1 MFPSL
6 HNSLSFT
13 CEWKTTE
20 RMPCSLFSDPS
31 AGSVLRKTG
40 NRGVGVAA
48 TTIIKLHCVIL
59 GARRQVHFPIHQR
72 ARPGVAAESQVRD
85 ALCFFCLRHK
95 SLTCVFGDSFQTVA
109 SLAVTTL
116 LFASLSTFHTWESL
130 LLGGGGGGGG
140 VRGGGC
146 WNSSLLPFAEDGV
159 ASIHLFYMLPPT
171 LMMGLLEPL
180 PAVMVRRQ
188 GYILEK
194 SSQGHLQR
202 KNHSHWHTYEEFRVP
217 NWPEMHVPVRGS
229 WTTRTEATQTQGGQT
244 PHRKGPG
251 LNPQPACYH

>member
-1 MFPSL
+1 MKDNRENAMQPVFR
-6 HNSLSFT
+6 SFGWIRFEENRKQRSG
-13 CEWKTTE
+13 CGGDNYHKT
-20 RMPCSLFSDPS
+20 
-31 AGSVLRKTG
+31 
-40 NRGVGVAA
+40 
-48 TTIIKLHCVIL
+48 
-59 GARRQVHFPIHQR
+59 
-72 ARPGVAAESQVRD
+72 
-85 ALCFFCLRHK
+85 ALCYFGRTPAGALPHPSTCQTRSGRRVTGAWRTLFFLSSTQK
-95 SLTCVFGDSFQTVA
+95 SDVRFRRFFSNCRFAGCHDVA
-109 SLAVTTL
+109 FRFSVNFPHVRKSSLGRWWWWWWCA
-116 LFASLSTFHTWESL
+116 W
-130 LLGGGGGGGG
+130 
-140 VRGGGC
+140 GGGC

-229 WTTRTEATQTQGGQT
+229 WTTRTEATQTQGGHVNSTQ
-244 PHRKGPG
+244 KGPRIEPTTCLLS
-251 LNPQPACYH
+251 LNVFFQKM